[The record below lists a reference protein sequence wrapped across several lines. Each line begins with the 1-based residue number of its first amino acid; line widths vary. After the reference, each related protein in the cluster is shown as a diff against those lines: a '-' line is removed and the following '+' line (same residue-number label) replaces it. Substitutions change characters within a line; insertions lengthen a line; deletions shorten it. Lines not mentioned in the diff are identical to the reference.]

1 MRGLSLL
8 SALLAAGLLVAAI
21 ATAVEIGEQAPDFT
35 LPSTTGDKISLSQF
49 RGQPVLIEFYA
60 QDFSPVWAA
69 NLSARKADYHKFQE
83 LNVQILGISGSNP
96 FSQKVFANSL
106 ALPYPLLSDRGLEVA
121 RTYGVLYGFTA
132 GKNNYPEMKGLQ
144 AKRSFFLVDGQGVVR
159 RKWLGED
166 LDAFPN
172 EELLEAARAIA
183 GKL

>member
-1 MRGLSLL
+1 
-8 SALLAAGLLVAAI
+8 
-21 ATAVEIGEQAPDFT
+21 
-35 LPSTTGDKISLSQF
+35 
-49 RGQPVLIEFYA
+49 
-60 QDFSPVWAA
+60 
-69 NLSARKADYHKFQE
+69 
-83 LNVQILGISGSNP
+83 VQILGISGSNP